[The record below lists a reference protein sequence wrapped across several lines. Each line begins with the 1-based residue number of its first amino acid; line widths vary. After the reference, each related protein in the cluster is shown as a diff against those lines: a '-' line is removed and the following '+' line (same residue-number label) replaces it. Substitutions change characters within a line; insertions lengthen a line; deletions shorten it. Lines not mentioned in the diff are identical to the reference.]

1 MVRDGHSTAELIAA
15 MPGLV
20 VHRPAWLPWWHPGT
34 VQLVFDGPPPPTAQP
49 APKLRRDRCET
60 AALQRKRAR
69 MLGPRALAGT
79 GQLHHDWGRAAAGPT
94 VHPGWKHRG
103 AFTVPPDKRQR

>member
-1 MVRDGHSTAELIAA
+1 MVRNAHSSAELISRIPA
-15 MPGLV
+15 LT
-20 VHRPAWLPWWHPGT
+20 VHRPPWLPWWHPGT
-34 VQLVFDGPPPPTAQP
+34 ARLVFDGPPPAAQP

-69 MLGPRALAGT
+69 MLGPRTLAGT
-79 GQLHHDWGRAAAGPT
+79 GQLHHDWGRSTPT